1 MLVRLGVVACLFWL
15 HFAYATTLKI
25 INIVPFGSSSVKIL
39 FNQEVKKFKE
49 VSLKNFKSYLELEAI
64 LTIPKKHYQ
73 FSKQSSITI
82 AQFSPKLARVV
93 ISHAPKMTY
102 EVKILKDKLY
112 VSIVE
117 KKPLVR
123 HQMAPKPPK
132 HHALKHPT
140 PKPAPKSIKKEAK
153 EKTPIKHAHS
163 KHAHSPLNERSAK
176 KEIPKKE
183 IPKKEILKKEILKKE
198 ILKKEIPKK
207 EILKKEIPK
216 KEILKKE
223 IPKKEIPKKEIL
235 KKEILKKEILK
246 KEILK
251 KEIPKKEIL
260 KKEIPKKE
268 ILKKEIPKKEIPK
281 KEILKK
287 EIPKKEIL
295 KKEILKKEILKKE
308 IPKKEILK
316 KEIPKKEAENESK
329 NQVFIAEKNDTFIK
343 TKRKKHKKIVLDA
356 GHGGKDCGAMSAN
369 LVCEKD
375 IVLEVV
381 KFLHKEL
388 KKRGYSVLLTRDKDI
403 YIDLVGRTELANR
416 KSADLFI
423 SVHANSIPKHSTSN
437 AHGIETYFLS
447 TARSE
452 RARKVAEQENKDDV
466 NLMDYFSKSLLLN
479 SLNTQRLIVSN
490 KLAIDV
496 QYGMLQSIRKN
507 YPDVVDGGVREGPFW
522 VLAGA
527 LMPSI
532 LIEIGYNSHAI
543 ESKRIQSKPYQ
554 KILAK
559 GIADGID
566 SFFSKND

>member
-25 INIVPFGSSSVKIL
+25 IHIVPFGSSSVKIS
-39 FNQEVKKFKE
+39 FNQEIKKFKE

-82 AQFSPKLARVV
+82 AQFNPKLARVV

-117 KKPLVR
+117 KKPLAK

-140 PKPAPKSIKKEAK
+140 PKPTPKSIKKEAK
-153 EKTPIKHAHS
+153 EIKEKTPTKHVRS
-163 KHAHSPLNERSAK
+163 KHTHSQLNERSA
-176 KEIPKKE
+176 
-183 IPKKEILKKEILKKE
+183 
-198 ILKKEIPKK
+198 
-207 EILKKEIPK
+207 
-216 KEILKKE
+216 
-223 IPKKEIPKKEIL
+223 
-235 KKEILKKEILK
+235 
-246 KEILK
+246 
-251 KEIPKKEIL
+251 
-260 KKEIPKKE
+260 
-268 ILKKEIPKKEIPK
+268 
-281 KEILKK
+281 
-287 EIPKKEIL
+287 
-295 KKEILKKEILKKE
+295 
-308 IPKKEILK
+308 K

-329 NQVFIAEKNDTFIK
+329 NQVFIAEKNDASIK

-403 YIDLVGRTELANR
+403 YIDLVARTELANK

-423 SVHANSIPKHSTSN
+423 SVHANSIPKRSTSN

-452 RARKVAEQENKDDV
+452 RARKVAEQENKDNV

>member
-15 HFAYATTLKI
+15 HFTYATTLKI
-25 INIVPFGSSSVKIL
+25 INIVPFGSSSVKIS
-39 FNQEVKKFKE
+39 FNQEIKKFKE

-82 AQFSPKLARVV
+82 AQFSPKLVRVV

-117 KKPLVR
+117 KKPLAK
-123 HQMAPKPPK
+123 HQMVPKPPK
-132 HHALKHPT
+132 HRTLKHPT
-140 PKPAPKSIKKEAK
+140 PKPAPKSIKKETKEIK
-153 EKTPIKHAHS
+153 EKTPTKHARS
-163 KHAHSPLNERSAK
+163 KHAHSQWNERGA
-176 KEIPKKE
+176 
-183 IPKKEILKKEILKKE
+183 
-198 ILKKEIPKK
+198 
-207 EILKKEIPK
+207 
-216 KEILKKE
+216 
-223 IPKKEIPKKEIL
+223 
-235 KKEILKKEILK
+235 
-246 KEILK
+246 
-251 KEIPKKEIL
+251 
-260 KKEIPKKE
+260 
-268 ILKKEIPKKEIPK
+268 
-281 KEILKK
+281 
-287 EIPKKEIL
+287 
-295 KKEILKKEILKKE
+295 
-308 IPKKEILK
+308 K

-329 NQVFIAEKNDTFIK
+329 NQVFIAEKNDTSIK

-403 YIDLVGRTELANR
+403 YIDLVGRTELANK

-423 SVHANSIPKHSTSN
+423 SVHANSIPKRSTSN

-496 QYGMLQSIRKN
+496 QYGMLQSVRKN

>member
-1 MLVRLGVVACLFWL
+1 MLVRLGVVACLLWL

-25 INIVPFGSSSVKIL
+25 TNIVPFGSSSVKIV
-39 FNQEVKKFKE
+39 FNQEIKKFKE
-49 VSLKNFKSYLELEAI
+49 VSLKNFKSYLELEAV

-73 FSKQSSITI
+73 FSKQSFITI
-82 AQFSPKLARVV
+82 AQFSPKLVRMV
-93 ISHAPKMTY
+93 IGYAPKMTY
-102 EVKILKDKLY
+102 EIKILKDKLY

-123 HQMAPKPPK
+123 HQMVLKPSK
-132 HHALKHPT
+132 HHALKHQA
-140 PKPAPKSIKKEAK
+140 PKPTPKSIKKEAK
-153 EKTPIKHAHS
+153 EKTLIKHAHS
-163 KHAHSPLNERSAK
+163 KHAHPPLNERSAK
-176 KEIPKKE
+176 KEIP
-183 IPKKEILKKEILKKE
+183 
-198 ILKKEIPKK
+198 
-207 EILKKEIPK
+207 
-216 KEILKKE
+216 
-223 IPKKEIPKKEIL
+223 
-235 KKEILKKEILK
+235 
-246 KEILK
+246 
-251 KEIPKKEIL
+251 
-260 KKEIPKKE
+260 
-268 ILKKEIPKKEIPK
+268 
-281 KEILKK
+281 
-287 EIPKKEIL
+287 
-295 KKEILKKEILKKE
+295 
-308 IPKKEILK
+308 K

-403 YIDLVGRTELANR
+403 YIDLVARTELANK

>member
-15 HFAYATTLKI
+15 HFACATTLKI
-25 INIVPFGSSSVKIL
+25 TNIVPFGSSSVKIS
-39 FNQEVKKFKE
+39 FNQEIKKFKE

-117 KKPLVR
+117 KKPLTR
-123 HQMAPKPPK
+123 HQMVPKPPK
-132 HHALKHPT
+132 HRTLKHQT

-153 EKTPIKHAHS
+153 EIKEKTPTKHAHS
-163 KHAHSPLNERSAK
+163 KHTHSQLNERSA
-176 KEIPKKE
+176 
-183 IPKKEILKKEILKKE
+183 
-198 ILKKEIPKK
+198 
-207 EILKKEIPK
+207 
-216 KEILKKE
+216 
-223 IPKKEIPKKEIL
+223 
-235 KKEILKKEILK
+235 
-246 KEILK
+246 
-251 KEIPKKEIL
+251 
-260 KKEIPKKE
+260 
-268 ILKKEIPKKEIPK
+268 
-281 KEILKK
+281 
-287 EIPKKEIL
+287 
-295 KKEILKKEILKKE
+295 
-308 IPKKEILK
+308 K

-403 YIDLVGRTELANR
+403 YIDLVARTELANK

-423 SVHANSIPKHSTSN
+423 SVHANSIPKRSTSN

-452 RARKVAEQENKDDV
+452 RARKVAEQENKDNV

-496 QYGMLQSIRKN
+496 QYGMLQSVRKN

>member
-1 MLVRLGVVACLFWL
+1 M

-25 INIVPFGSSSVKIL
+25 INIVPFGSSSVKIS
-39 FNQEVKKFKE
+39 FNQEIKKFKE

-93 ISHAPKMTY
+93 ISHAHKMTY

-117 KKPLVR
+117 KKPLSR

-153 EKTPIKHAHS
+153 EIKEKTPIKHAHS
-163 KHAHSPLNERSAK
+163 KHTHSQWNERSA
-176 KEIPKKE
+176 
-183 IPKKEILKKEILKKE
+183 
-198 ILKKEIPKK
+198 
-207 EILKKEIPK
+207 
-216 KEILKKE
+216 
-223 IPKKEIPKKEIL
+223 
-235 KKEILKKEILK
+235 
-246 KEILK
+246 
-251 KEIPKKEIL
+251 
-260 KKEIPKKE
+260 
-268 ILKKEIPKKEIPK
+268 
-281 KEILKK
+281 
-287 EIPKKEIL
+287 
-295 KKEILKKEILKKE
+295 
-308 IPKKEILK
+308 K

-329 NQVFIAEKNDTFIK
+329 NQVFIAEKNDAFIK

-403 YIDLVGRTELANR
+403 YIDLVGRTELANK

-423 SVHANSIPKHSTSN
+423 SVHANSIPKRSTSN

-452 RARKVAEQENKDDV
+452 RARKVAEQENKDNV

>member
-25 INIVPFGSSSVKIL
+25 INIVPFGSSSVKIS
-39 FNQEVKKFKE
+39 FNQEIKKFKE
-49 VSLKNFKSYLELEAI
+49 VSLKNFKSYLEIEAI

-117 KKPLVR
+117 KKPLTR
-123 HQMAPKPPK
+123 HQIAPKPPK

-140 PKPAPKSIKKEAK
+140 PKLAPKPIKKEAKEIKEAK
-153 EKTPIKHAHS
+153 EKTPTKHARS
-163 KHAHSPLNERSAK
+163 KHAHSQLNERSAK
-176 KEIPKKE
+176 KEI
-183 IPKKEILKKEILKKE
+183 L
-198 ILKKEIPKK
+198 
-207 EILKKEIPK
+207 
-216 KEILKKE
+216 
-223 IPKKEIPKKEIL
+223 
-235 KKEILKKEILK
+235 
-246 KEILK
+246 
-251 KEIPKKEIL
+251 
-260 KKEIPKKE
+260 
-268 ILKKEIPKKEIPK
+268 
-281 KEILKK
+281 
-287 EIPKKEIL
+287 
-295 KKEILKKEILKKE
+295 
-308 IPKKEILK
+308 
-316 KEIPKKEAENESK
+316 KKEAENEGK
-329 NQVFIAEKNDTFIK
+329 NQVFIAEKNDASIK

-403 YIDLVGRTELANR
+403 YIDLVARTELANK

-423 SVHANSIPKHSTSN
+423 SVHANSIPKRSTSN

-466 NLMDYFSKSLLLN
+466 NLMDYFSRSLLLN
-479 SLNTQRLIVSN
+479 SLNTQRLIISN

>member
-15 HFAYATTLKI
+15 HYAYATTLKI
-25 INIVPFGSSSVKIL
+25 TNIVPFGSSSVKMV

-73 FSKQSSITI
+73 FSKQSFITI

-93 ISHAPKMTY
+93 IGYAPKMTY

-112 VSIVE
+112 ISIVE
-117 KKPLVR
+117 KKPLAR
-123 HQMAPKPPK
+123 HQMALKPPK
-132 HHALKHPT
+132 HHALKHQVPKPT
-140 PKPAPKSIKKEAK
+140 PKPIKKEAK
-153 EKTPIKHAHS
+153 KTKEKTPTKHAYS

-183 IPKKEILKKEILKKE
+183 IPKKEI
-198 ILKKEIPKK
+198 P
-207 EILKKEIPK
+207 
-216 KEILKKE
+216 KKE
-223 IPKKEIPKKEIL
+223 IPKKEIPKKEI
-235 KKEILKKEILK
+235 
-246 KEILK
+246 
-251 KEIPKKEIL
+251 P
-260 KKEIPKKE
+260 
-268 ILKKEIPKKEIPK
+268 KKEIPKKEIP
-281 KEILKK
+281 
-287 EIPKKEIL
+287 
-295 KKEILKKEILKKE
+295 
-308 IPKKEILK
+308 K

-329 NQVFIAEKNDTFIK
+329 NQIFIAEKNDTWIK

-403 YIDLVGRTELANR
+403 YIDLVARTELAN
-416 KSADLFI
+416 KKGADLFI
-423 SVHANSIPKHSTSN
+423 SVHANSIPKRSTSN

-466 NLMDYFSKSLLLN
+466 NLMDYFSKSLFLN

-496 QYGMLQSIRKN
+496 QYGMLQSVRKN

>member
-15 HFAYATTLKI
+15 HFTYATTLKI
-25 INIVPFGSSSVKIL
+25 ISIVPFGSSSVKIS

-102 EVKILKDKLY
+102 EIKILKDKLY

-117 KKPLVR
+117 KKPLIR
-123 HQMAPKPPK
+123 HQMAPK
-132 HHALKHPT
+132 HQVL
-140 PKPAPKSIKKEAK
+140 KPAPKSIKKEAK
-153 EKTPIKHAHS
+153 EAKEKTPTKHARS

-183 IPKKEILKKEILKKE
+183 IPKKEI
-198 ILKKEIPKK
+198 
-207 EILKKEIPK
+207 
-216 KEILKKE
+216 
-223 IPKKEIPKKEIL
+223 PKKEIP
-235 KKEILKKEILK
+235 
-246 KEILK
+246 
-251 KEIPKKEIL
+251 
-260 KKEIPKKE
+260 
-268 ILKKEIPKKEIPK
+268 
-281 KEILKK
+281 
-287 EIPKKEIL
+287 
-295 KKEILKKEILKKE
+295 
-308 IPKKEILK
+308 K

-329 NQVFIAEKNDTFIK
+329 NQVFIAEKNDASIK
-343 TKRKKHKKIVLDA
+343 PQRKKHKKIVLDA

-381 KFLHKEL
+381 KFLYKEL

-403 YIDLVGRTELANR
+403 YIDLVARTELANK

-423 SVHANSIPKHSTSN
+423 SVHANSIPKRSTSN

>member
-1 MLVRLGVVACLFWL
+1 MRLGVVACLFWL

-25 INIVPFGSSSVKIL
+25 INVVPFGSSSVKIS

-123 HQMAPKPPK
+123 HQMVPKPPK
-132 HHALKHPT
+132 HQVL
-140 PKPAPKSIKKEAK
+140 KPAPKPIKKEAK
-153 EKTPIKHAHS
+153 EIKEKTPTKHARS
-163 KHAHSPLNERSAK
+163 KHTHSQWNERSA
-176 KEIPKKE
+176 
-183 IPKKEILKKEILKKE
+183 
-198 ILKKEIPKK
+198 
-207 EILKKEIPK
+207 
-216 KEILKKE
+216 
-223 IPKKEIPKKEIL
+223 
-235 KKEILKKEILK
+235 
-246 KEILK
+246 
-251 KEIPKKEIL
+251 
-260 KKEIPKKE
+260 
-268 ILKKEIPKKEIPK
+268 
-281 KEILKK
+281 
-287 EIPKKEIL
+287 
-295 KKEILKKEILKKE
+295 
-308 IPKKEILK
+308 K

-329 NQVFIAEKNDTFIK
+329 NQVFIAEKNDAFIK
-343 TKRKKHKKIVLDA
+343 NKRKKHKKIVLDA

-403 YIDLVGRTELANR
+403 YIDLVARTELANK

-423 SVHANSIPKHSTSN
+423 SVHANSIPKRSTSN

>member
-15 HFAYATTLKI
+15 HFACATTLKI
-25 INIVPFGSSSVKIL
+25 TNIVPFGSSSVKMV
-39 FNQEVKKFKE
+39 FNQEIKKFKE

-93 ISHAPKMTY
+93 IGYAPKMTY

-117 KKPLVR
+117 KKPLIR
-123 HQMAPKPPK
+123 HQMVLKPPK
-132 HHALKHPT
+132 HHALKHQT
-140 PKPAPKSIKKEAK
+140 PKPAPKPIKKEAK
-153 EKTPIKHAHS
+153 EKTPIKHVHS
-163 KHAHSPLNERSAK
+163 KHVHPPLNERSS
-176 KEIPKKE
+176 
-183 IPKKEILKKEILKKE
+183 KKEILKKEILKKE
-198 ILKKEIPKK
+198 
-207 EILKKEIPK
+207 
-216 KEILKKE
+216 
-223 IPKKEIPKKEIL
+223 
-235 KKEILKKEILK
+235 
-246 KEILK
+246 
-251 KEIPKKEIL
+251 
-260 KKEIPKKE
+260 
-268 ILKKEIPKKEIPK
+268 
-281 KEILKK
+281 
-287 EIPKKEIL
+287 
-295 KKEILKKEILKKE
+295 
-308 IPKKEILK
+308 
-316 KEIPKKEAENESK
+316 AENESK
-329 NQVFIAEKNDTFIK
+329 NPIFIAEKNDTFIK

-403 YIDLVGRTELANR
+403 YIDLVARTELANR

-466 NLMDYFSKSLLLN
+466 NLMDYFSKSLFLN

>member
-25 INIVPFGSSSVKIL
+25 INIVPFGSSSVKIS

-49 VSLKNFKSYLELEAI
+49 VSLKNFKSYLELEAV

-117 KKPLVR
+117 KKPLAK

-153 EKTPIKHAHS
+153 EKTPIKHARS
-163 KHAHSPLNERSAK
+163 KHAHSQWNERST
-176 KEIPKKE
+176 
-183 IPKKEILKKEILKKE
+183 
-198 ILKKEIPKK
+198 
-207 EILKKEIPK
+207 
-216 KEILKKE
+216 
-223 IPKKEIPKKEIL
+223 
-235 KKEILKKEILK
+235 
-246 KEILK
+246 
-251 KEIPKKEIL
+251 
-260 KKEIPKKE
+260 
-268 ILKKEIPKKEIPK
+268 
-281 KEILKK
+281 
-287 EIPKKEIL
+287 
-295 KKEILKKEILKKE
+295 
-308 IPKKEILK
+308 K

-329 NQVFIAEKNDTFIK
+329 NQVFIAEKNDAFIK
-343 TKRKKHKKIVLDA
+343 TKHKKHKKIVLDA

-403 YIDLVGRTELANR
+403 YIDLVGRTELANK

-423 SVHANSIPKHSTSN
+423 SVHANSIPKRSTSN

-452 RARKVAEQENKDDV
+452 RARKVAEQENKDNV

-479 SLNTQRLIVSN
+479 SLNTQRLIISN

>member
-15 HFAYATTLKI
+15 HFACATTLKI
-25 INIVPFGSSSVKIL
+25 TNIVPFGSSSVKIS

-117 KKPLVR
+117 KKPLIR

-132 HHALKHPT
+132 HHALKHQT
-140 PKPAPKSIKKEAK
+140 PKPAPKPIKKEAK
-153 EKTPIKHAHS
+153 KSKETKEKTPTKHAHS
-163 KHAHSPLNERSAK
+163 KHVHSPLNERSV
-176 KEIPKKE
+176 
-183 IPKKEILKKEILKKE
+183 
-198 ILKKEIPKK
+198 
-207 EILKKEIPK
+207 
-216 KEILKKE
+216 
-223 IPKKEIPKKEIL
+223 
-235 KKEILKKEILK
+235 
-246 KEILK
+246 
-251 KEIPKKEIL
+251 
-260 KKEIPKKE
+260 
-268 ILKKEIPKKEIPK
+268 
-281 KEILKK
+281 
-287 EIPKKEIL
+287 
-295 KKEILKKEILKKE
+295 
-308 IPKKEILK
+308 K

-403 YIDLVGRTELANR
+403 YIDLVARTELANK

-423 SVHANSIPKHSTSN
+423 SVHANSIPKRSTSN

>member
-1 MLVRLGVVACLFWL
+1 M

-25 INIVPFGSSSVKIL
+25 INIVPFGSSSVKIS
-39 FNQEVKKFKE
+39 FNQEIKKFKE

-93 ISHAPKMTY
+93 ISHTPKMTY

-117 KKPLVR
+117 KKPLAK

-140 PKPAPKSIKKEAK
+140 PKPAPKSIKKEIKEVK
-153 EKTPIKHAHS
+153 EKTPTKYARS
-163 KHAHSPLNERSAK
+163 KHVHSQWNERSA
-176 KEIPKKE
+176 
-183 IPKKEILKKEILKKE
+183 
-198 ILKKEIPKK
+198 
-207 EILKKEIPK
+207 
-216 KEILKKE
+216 
-223 IPKKEIPKKEIL
+223 
-235 KKEILKKEILK
+235 
-246 KEILK
+246 
-251 KEIPKKEIL
+251 
-260 KKEIPKKE
+260 
-268 ILKKEIPKKEIPK
+268 
-281 KEILKK
+281 
-287 EIPKKEIL
+287 
-295 KKEILKKEILKKE
+295 
-308 IPKKEILK
+308 K

-329 NQVFIAEKNDTFIK
+329 NQVFIAERNDVFIK
-343 TKRKKHKKIVLDA
+343 TKHKKHKKIVLDA

-403 YIDLVGRTELANR
+403 YIDLVARTELANK

-423 SVHANSIPKHSTSN
+423 SVHANSIPKRSTSN

-496 QYGMLQSIRKN
+496 QYGMLQSVRKN

>member
-25 INIVPFGSSSVKIL
+25 INIVPFGSSSVKIS
-39 FNQEVKKFKE
+39 FNQEIKKFKE

-64 LTIPKKHYQ
+64 LIIPKKHYQ
-73 FSKQSSITI
+73 FSKQSFITI

-112 VSIVE
+112 ISIVE
-117 KKPLVR
+117 KKPLIR

-132 HHALKHPT
+132 HHALKHTT
-140 PKPAPKSIKKEAK
+140 PKPAPKPIKKEAK
-153 EKTPIKHAHS
+153 KSKETKEKTPTKHAHS

-183 IPKKEILKKEILKKE
+183 IPKKEI
-198 ILKKEIPKK
+198 P
-207 EILKKEIPK
+207 
-216 KEILKKE
+216 KKE
-223 IPKKEIPKKEIL
+223 IPKKEIPKKEA
-235 KKEILKKEILK
+235 K
-246 KEILK
+246 
-251 KEIPKKEIL
+251 
-260 KKEIPKKE
+260 
-268 ILKKEIPKKEIPK
+268 
-281 KEILKK
+281 
-287 EIPKKEIL
+287 
-295 KKEILKKEILKKE
+295 
-308 IPKKEILK
+308 
-316 KEIPKKEAENESK
+316 NESK
-329 NQVFIAEKNDTFIK
+329 NQVFIIEKNDTFIK

-403 YIDLVGRTELANR
+403 YIDLVGRTELANK

-496 QYGMLQSIRKN
+496 QYGMLQSVRKN

>member
-15 HFAYATTLKI
+15 HYAYATTLKI
-25 INIVPFGSSSVKIL
+25 TNIVPFGSSSVKMV
-39 FNQEVKKFKE
+39 FNQEIKNFKE
-49 VSLKNFKSYLELEAI
+49 VSLKNFKSYLELEAV

-73 FSKQSSITI
+73 FSKQSFITI

-93 ISHAPKMTY
+93 IGYDPKMTY

-117 KKPLVR
+117 KKPLIR
-123 HQMAPKPPK
+123 HQITPKPPK
-132 HHALKHPT
+132 HHALKHQTPKPT
-140 PKPAPKSIKKEAK
+140 PKPIKKEAK
-153 EKTPIKHAHS
+153 KTKEKTTKHAHS

-183 IPKKEILKKEILKKE
+183 
-198 ILKKEIPKK
+198 
-207 EILKKEIPK
+207 
-216 KEILKKE
+216 
-223 IPKKEIPKKEIL
+223 
-235 KKEILKKEILK
+235 
-246 KEILK
+246 
-251 KEIPKKEIL
+251 
-260 KKEIPKKE
+260 
-268 ILKKEIPKKEIPK
+268 
-281 KEILKK
+281 
-287 EIPKKEIL
+287 
-295 KKEILKKEILKKE
+295 
-308 IPKKEILK
+308 
-316 KEIPKKEAENESK
+316 AENESK
-329 NQVFIAEKNDTFIK
+329 NQVFIAEKNDTSIK

-403 YIDLVGRTELANR
+403 YIDLVARTELANK

-423 SVHANSIPKHSTSN
+423 SVHANSIPKRSTSN

-466 NLMDYFSKSLLLN
+466 NLMDYFSKSLFLN

-496 QYGMLQSIRKN
+496 QYGMLQSVRKN

>member
-1 MLVRLGVVACLFWL
+1 MLVRLGVVACLLWL

-25 INIVPFGSSSVKIL
+25 TNIVPFGSSSVKIL

-73 FSKQSSITI
+73 FSKQSFITI

-102 EVKILKDKLY
+102 EVKIFKDKLY

-123 HQMAPKPPK
+123 HQMVPKPPK
-132 HHALKHPT
+132 HHALKYQTPKPT
-140 PKPAPKSIKKEAK
+140 PKPIKKEAKEAK
-153 EKTPIKHAHS
+153 EKTPTKRARS

-183 IPKKEILKKEILKKE
+183 IPKKE
-198 ILKKEIPKK
+198 
-207 EILKKEIPK
+207 
-216 KEILKKE
+216 
-223 IPKKEIPKKEIL
+223 
-235 KKEILKKEILK
+235 
-246 KEILK
+246 
-251 KEIPKKEIL
+251 
-260 KKEIPKKE
+260 
-268 ILKKEIPKKEIPK
+268 
-281 KEILKK
+281 
-287 EIPKKEIL
+287 
-295 KKEILKKEILKKE
+295 
-308 IPKKEILK
+308 
-316 KEIPKKEAENESK
+316 AENESK
-329 NQVFIAEKNDTFIK
+329 NQVFIAEKNDAFIK
-343 TKRKKHKKIVLDA
+343 TKHKKHKKIVLDA

-423 SVHANSIPKHSTSN
+423 SVHANSIPKRSTSN

>member
-15 HFAYATTLKI
+15 HYAYATTLKI
-25 INIVPFGSSSVKIL
+25 TNIVPFGSSSVKMV

-73 FSKQSSITI
+73 FSKQSFITI

-93 ISHAPKMTY
+93 IGYAPKMTY

-112 VSIVE
+112 ISIVE
-117 KKPLVR
+117 KKPLAR
-123 HQMAPKPPK
+123 HQMALKPPK
-132 HHALKHPT
+132 HHALKHQVPKPT
-140 PKPAPKSIKKEAK
+140 PKPIKKEAK
-153 EKTPIKHAHS
+153 KTKEKTPTKHAYS

-183 IPKKEILKKEILKKE
+183 IPKKE
-198 ILKKEIPKK
+198 
-207 EILKKEIPK
+207 
-216 KEILKKE
+216 
-223 IPKKEIPKKEIL
+223 
-235 KKEILKKEILK
+235 
-246 KEILK
+246 
-251 KEIPKKEIL
+251 
-260 KKEIPKKE
+260 
-268 ILKKEIPKKEIPK
+268 
-281 KEILKK
+281 
-287 EIPKKEIL
+287 
-295 KKEILKKEILKKE
+295 
-308 IPKKEILK
+308 
-316 KEIPKKEAENESK
+316 AENESK
-329 NQVFIAEKNDTFIK
+329 NQIFIAEKNDTWIK

-403 YIDLVGRTELANR
+403 YIDLVARTELAN
-416 KSADLFI
+416 KKGADLFI
-423 SVHANSIPKHSTSN
+423 SVHANSIPKRSTSN

-466 NLMDYFSKSLLLN
+466 NLMDYFSKSLFLN

-496 QYGMLQSIRKN
+496 QYGMLQSVRKN

>member
-15 HFAYATTLKI
+15 HFACATTLKI
-25 INIVPFGSSSVKIL
+25 TNIVPFGSSSVKIL
-39 FNQEVKKFKE
+39 FNQEIKKFKE
-49 VSLKNFKSYLELEAI
+49 VPLKNFKSYLELEAV

-73 FSKQSSITI
+73 FSKQSFITI
-82 AQFSPKLARVV
+82 VQFSPKLARVV
-93 ISHAPKMTY
+93 ISYAPKMTY
-102 EVKILKDKLY
+102 EIKILKDKLY
-112 VSIVE
+112 ISIIE
-117 KKPLVR
+117 KKPLIR
-123 HQMAPKPPK
+123 HQITPKPPK
-132 HHALKHPT
+132 HHALKHQTPKPT
-140 PKPAPKSIKKEAK
+140 PKPIKKEAKKSKETK

-163 KHAHSPLNERSAK
+163 KHAHSPLNERST
-176 KEIPKKE
+176 
-183 IPKKEILKKEILKKE
+183 
-198 ILKKEIPKK
+198 
-207 EILKKEIPK
+207 
-216 KEILKKE
+216 
-223 IPKKEIPKKEIL
+223 
-235 KKEILKKEILK
+235 
-246 KEILK
+246 
-251 KEIPKKEIL
+251 
-260 KKEIPKKE
+260 
-268 ILKKEIPKKEIPK
+268 
-281 KEILKK
+281 
-287 EIPKKEIL
+287 
-295 KKEILKKEILKKE
+295 
-308 IPKKEILK
+308 K

-403 YIDLVGRTELANR
+403 YIDLVARTELAN
-416 KSADLFI
+416 KKGADLFI
-423 SVHANSIPKHSTSN
+423 SVHANSIPKRSTSN

-466 NLMDYFSKSLLLN
+466 NLMDYFSKSLFLN

-496 QYGMLQSIRKN
+496 QYGMLQSVRKN

>member
-1 MLVRLGVVACLFWL
+1 M

-25 INIVPFGSSSVKIL
+25 INIVPFGSSSVKIS
-39 FNQEVKKFKE
+39 FNQEIKKFKE

-117 KKPLVR
+117 KKPLSR

-140 PKPAPKSIKKEAK
+140 SKPALKSIKKEAK
-153 EKTPIKHAHS
+153 EVKEKTPTKHAHS
-163 KHAHSPLNERSAK
+163 KHVHSQLNERSAK

-183 IPKKEILKKEILKKE
+183 IPKKEI
-198 ILKKEIPKK
+198 P
-207 EILKKEIPK
+207 
-216 KEILKKE
+216 
-223 IPKKEIPKKEIL
+223 
-235 KKEILKKEILK
+235 
-246 KEILK
+246 
-251 KEIPKKEIL
+251 
-260 KKEIPKKE
+260 
-268 ILKKEIPKKEIPK
+268 
-281 KEILKK
+281 
-287 EIPKKEIL
+287 
-295 KKEILKKEILKKE
+295 
-308 IPKKEILK
+308 K

-403 YIDLVGRTELANR
+403 YIDLVARTELANR

>member
-25 INIVPFGSSSVKIL
+25 INIVPFGSSSVRIS
-39 FNQEVKKFKE
+39 FNQEIKKFKE
-49 VSLKNFKSYLELEAI
+49 VPLKNFKSYLELEAI

-73 FSKQSSITI
+73 FSKQSFITI
-82 AQFSPKLARVV
+82 AQFSPKLVRVV
-93 ISHAPKMTY
+93 IGYAPKMTY

-117 KKPLVR
+117 KKPLIR
-123 HQMAPKPPK
+123 HQMVLKPPK

-140 PKPAPKSIKKEAK
+140 PKPAPKPIKKEAK
-153 EKTPIKHAHS
+153 EVKEKTPTKHAHS
-163 KHAHSPLNERSAK
+163 KHAHSPLNERSA
-176 KEIPKKE
+176 
-183 IPKKEILKKEILKKE
+183 
-198 ILKKEIPKK
+198 
-207 EILKKEIPK
+207 
-216 KEILKKE
+216 
-223 IPKKEIPKKEIL
+223 
-235 KKEILKKEILK
+235 
-246 KEILK
+246 
-251 KEIPKKEIL
+251 
-260 KKEIPKKE
+260 
-268 ILKKEIPKKEIPK
+268 
-281 KEILKK
+281 
-287 EIPKKEIL
+287 
-295 KKEILKKEILKKE
+295 
-308 IPKKEILK
+308 K

-403 YIDLVGRTELANR
+403 YIDLVGRTELANK

-423 SVHANSIPKHSTSN
+423 SVHANSVPKHSTSN

>member
-1 MLVRLGVVACLFWL
+1 MLVRLGVVACLLWL

-25 INIVPFGSSSVKIL
+25 INIVPFGSSSVKIV
-39 FNQEVKKFKE
+39 FNQEIKKFKE
-49 VSLKNFKSYLELEAI
+49 VPLKNFKSYLELEAV

-73 FSKQSSITI
+73 FSKQSFITI

-93 ISHAPKMTY
+93 IGYAPKMTY
-102 EVKILKDKLY
+102 EIKILKDKLY
-112 VSIVE
+112 ISIVE
-117 KKPLVR
+117 KKPLIR
-123 HQMAPKPPK
+123 HQIALKPPK
-132 HHALKHPT
+132 HHALKHTT
-140 PKPAPKSIKKEAK
+140 PKPTSKPIKKEAKKSKETK
-153 EKTPIKHAHS
+153 EKTPIKHARS

-183 IPKKEILKKEILKKE
+183 
-198 ILKKEIPKK
+198 
-207 EILKKEIPK
+207 
-216 KEILKKE
+216 
-223 IPKKEIPKKEIL
+223 
-235 KKEILKKEILK
+235 
-246 KEILK
+246 
-251 KEIPKKEIL
+251 
-260 KKEIPKKE
+260 
-268 ILKKEIPKKEIPK
+268 
-281 KEILKK
+281 
-287 EIPKKEIL
+287 
-295 KKEILKKEILKKE
+295 
-308 IPKKEILK
+308 
-316 KEIPKKEAENESK
+316 AENENK
-329 NQVFIAEKNDTFIK
+329 NSIFIAEKNDTFIK
-343 TKRKKHKKIVLDA
+343 TKCKKHKKIVLDA

-388 KKRGYSVLLTRDKDI
+388 KKRGYSVLLTRDKDV
-403 YIDLVGRTELANR
+403 YIDLVARTELAN
-416 KSADLFI
+416 KKGADLFI

>member
-25 INIVPFGSSSVKIL
+25 TNIVPFGSSSVKIL
-39 FNQEVKKFKE
+39 FNQEIKKFKE
-49 VSLKNFKSYLELEAI
+49 VPLKNFKSYLELEAI

-82 AQFSPKLARVV
+82 AQFSPRLARVV

-102 EVKILKDKLY
+102 EIKILKDKLY

-117 KKPLVR
+117 KKPLIR

-140 PKPAPKSIKKEAK
+140 PKHTPKSIKKETKKSKETK

-183 IPKKEILKKEILKKE
+183 
-198 ILKKEIPKK
+198 
-207 EILKKEIPK
+207 
-216 KEILKKE
+216 
-223 IPKKEIPKKEIL
+223 
-235 KKEILKKEILK
+235 
-246 KEILK
+246 
-251 KEIPKKEIL
+251 
-260 KKEIPKKE
+260 
-268 ILKKEIPKKEIPK
+268 
-281 KEILKK
+281 
-287 EIPKKEIL
+287 
-295 KKEILKKEILKKE
+295 
-308 IPKKEILK
+308 
-316 KEIPKKEAENESK
+316 AENESK
-329 NQVFIAEKNDTFIK
+329 NQVFIAEKNDAFIK

-403 YIDLVGRTELANR
+403 YIDLVARTELANK

-423 SVHANSIPKHSTSN
+423 SVHANSIPKRSTSN

>member
-15 HFAYATTLKI
+15 HYAYATTLKI
-25 INIVPFGSSSVKIL
+25 TNIVPFGSSSVKMV

-49 VSLKNFKSYLELEAI
+49 VPLKNFKSYLELEAV

-73 FSKQSSITI
+73 FSKQSFITI

-93 ISHAPKMTY
+93 IGYAPKMTY
-102 EVKILKDKLY
+102 EIKILKNKLY

-117 KKPLVR
+117 KKPLAR
-123 HQMAPKPPK
+123 HQMALKPPK
-132 HHALKHPT
+132 HHALKHQVPKPT
-140 PKPAPKSIKKEAK
+140 PKPIKKEAK
-153 EKTPIKHAHS
+153 EKTTKHAHS

-183 IPKKEILKKEILKKE
+183 IPKKEI
-198 ILKKEIPKK
+198 P
-207 EILKKEIPK
+207 
-216 KEILKKE
+216 
-223 IPKKEIPKKEIL
+223 
-235 KKEILKKEILK
+235 
-246 KEILK
+246 
-251 KEIPKKEIL
+251 
-260 KKEIPKKE
+260 
-268 ILKKEIPKKEIPK
+268 
-281 KEILKK
+281 
-287 EIPKKEIL
+287 
-295 KKEILKKEILKKE
+295 
-308 IPKKEILK
+308 K

-329 NQVFIAEKNDTFIK
+329 NQIFITEKNDIFIK
-343 TKRKKHKKIVLDA
+343 TKHKKHKKIVLDA

-403 YIDLVGRTELANR
+403 YIDLVARTELAN
-416 KSADLFI
+416 KKGADLFI
-423 SVHANSIPKHSTSN
+423 SVHANSIPKRSTSN

-466 NLMDYFSKSLLLN
+466 NLMDYFSKSLFLN

-496 QYGMLQSIRKN
+496 QYGMLQSVRKN

>member
-1 MLVRLGVVACLFWL
+1 M
-15 HFAYATTLKI
+15 HFACATTLKI
-25 INIVPFGSSSVKIL
+25 INIVPFGSSSVKIS
-39 FNQEVKKFKE
+39 FNQEIKKFKE

-82 AQFSPKLARVV
+82 AQFSPKLARV
-93 ISHAPKMTY
+93 IIGYAPKMTY
-102 EVKILKDKLY
+102 EVKIFKDKLY
-112 VSIVE
+112 VSIME
-117 KKPLVR
+117 KKPLAK

-140 PKPAPKSIKKEAK
+140 SKPAPKSIKKEAK
-153 EKTPIKHAHS
+153 EVKEKTPTKHARS
-163 KHAHSPLNERSAK
+163 KHAHSQLNERSA
-176 KEIPKKE
+176 
-183 IPKKEILKKEILKKE
+183 
-198 ILKKEIPKK
+198 
-207 EILKKEIPK
+207 
-216 KEILKKE
+216 
-223 IPKKEIPKKEIL
+223 
-235 KKEILKKEILK
+235 
-246 KEILK
+246 
-251 KEIPKKEIL
+251 
-260 KKEIPKKE
+260 
-268 ILKKEIPKKEIPK
+268 
-281 KEILKK
+281 
-287 EIPKKEIL
+287 
-295 KKEILKKEILKKE
+295 
-308 IPKKEILK
+308 K

-329 NQVFIAEKNDTFIK
+329 NQVFIAEKNDASIK

-403 YIDLVGRTELANR
+403 YIDLVARTELANK

-423 SVHANSIPKHSTSN
+423 SVHANSIPKRSTSN

-466 NLMDYFSKSLLLN
+466 NLMDYFSRSLLLN

>member
-25 INIVPFGSSSVKIL
+25 TNIVPFGSSSVKIV
-39 FNQEVKKFKE
+39 FNQEIKKFKE
-49 VSLKNFKSYLELEAI
+49 VSLKNFKSYLELEAV

-73 FSKQSSITI
+73 FSKQSFITI

-93 ISHAPKMTY
+93 IGYAPKMTY

-112 VSIVE
+112 ISIME
-117 KKPLVR
+117 KKPLIR
-123 HQMAPKPPK
+123 HQMTPKLPK
-132 HHALKHPT
+132 HHALKHQTPKPT
-140 PKPAPKSIKKEAK
+140 PKPIKKEAKEAK
-153 EKTPIKHAHS
+153 EKTPTKHAHS
-163 KHAHSPLNERSAK
+163 KPTHPPLNERST
-176 KEIPKKE
+176 
-183 IPKKEILKKEILKKE
+183 
-198 ILKKEIPKK
+198 
-207 EILKKEIPK
+207 
-216 KEILKKE
+216 
-223 IPKKEIPKKEIL
+223 
-235 KKEILKKEILK
+235 
-246 KEILK
+246 
-251 KEIPKKEIL
+251 
-260 KKEIPKKE
+260 
-268 ILKKEIPKKEIPK
+268 
-281 KEILKK
+281 
-287 EIPKKEIL
+287 
-295 KKEILKKEILKKE
+295 
-308 IPKKEILK
+308 K

-329 NQVFIAEKNDTFIK
+329 NQIFIAEKNDTFIK

-403 YIDLVGRTELANR
+403 YIDLVARTELANK

-423 SVHANSIPKHSTSN
+423 SVHANSIPKRSTSN

-466 NLMDYFSKSLLLN
+466 NLMDYFSKSLFLN

-496 QYGMLQSIRKN
+496 QYGMLQSVRKN

-543 ESKRIQSKPYQ
+543 ESKRIQSKLYQ

>member
-1 MLVRLGVVACLFWL
+1 M

-25 INIVPFGSSSVKIL
+25 TNIVPFGFSSVKIS
-39 FNQEVKKFKE
+39 FNQEIKKFKE

-117 KKPLVR
+117 KKPLTR
-123 HQMAPKPPK
+123 HQMVPKPPK

-153 EKTPIKHAHS
+153 EAKEKTPTKHARS
-163 KHAHSPLNERSAK
+163 KHTHSQWNERSTK

-183 IPKKEILKKEILKKE
+183 IPKKEI
-198 ILKKEIPKK
+198 P
-207 EILKKEIPK
+207 
-216 KEILKKE
+216 KKE
-223 IPKKEIPKKEIL
+223 IPKKEIP
-235 KKEILKKEILK
+235 
-246 KEILK
+246 
-251 KEIPKKEIL
+251 
-260 KKEIPKKE
+260 
-268 ILKKEIPKKEIPK
+268 
-281 KEILKK
+281 
-287 EIPKKEIL
+287 
-295 KKEILKKEILKKE
+295 
-308 IPKKEILK
+308 K

-403 YIDLVGRTELANR
+403 YIDLVARTELANK

-423 SVHANSIPKHSTSN
+423 SVHANSIPKRSTSN

-452 RARKVAEQENKDDV
+452 RARKVAEQENKDNV

>member
-15 HFAYATTLKI
+15 HFACATTLKI
-25 INIVPFGSSSVKIL
+25 TNIVPFGSSSVKIL

-49 VSLKNFKSYLELEAI
+49 VPLKNFKSYLELEAV

-73 FSKQSSITI
+73 FSKQSFITI

-93 ISHAPKMTY
+93 IGYAPKMTY

-112 VSIVE
+112 ISIME
-117 KKPLVR
+117 KKPLIR
-123 HQMAPKPPK
+123 HQMTPKLPK
-132 HHALKHPT
+132 HHALKHQTPKPT
-140 PKPAPKSIKKEAK
+140 PKPIKKEAKEAK
-153 EKTPIKHAHS
+153 EKTPTKHAHS
-163 KHAHSPLNERSAK
+163 KPTHPPLNERST
-176 KEIPKKE
+176 
-183 IPKKEILKKEILKKE
+183 
-198 ILKKEIPKK
+198 
-207 EILKKEIPK
+207 
-216 KEILKKE
+216 
-223 IPKKEIPKKEIL
+223 
-235 KKEILKKEILK
+235 
-246 KEILK
+246 
-251 KEIPKKEIL
+251 
-260 KKEIPKKE
+260 
-268 ILKKEIPKKEIPK
+268 
-281 KEILKK
+281 
-287 EIPKKEIL
+287 
-295 KKEILKKEILKKE
+295 
-308 IPKKEILK
+308 K

-329 NQVFIAEKNDTFIK
+329 NQIFIAEKNDTFIK

-388 KKRGYSVLLTRDKDI
+388 KKRDYSVLLTRDKDI
-403 YIDLVGRTELANR
+403 YIDLVARTELAN
-416 KSADLFI
+416 KKGADLFI

-496 QYGMLQSIRKN
+496 QYGMLQSVRKN

>member
-1 MLVRLGVVACLFWL
+1 M

-25 INIVPFGSSSVKIL
+25 INIVPFGSSSVKIS
-39 FNQEVKKFKE
+39 FNQEIKKFKE

-93 ISHAPKMTY
+93 ISHASKMTY

-117 KKPLVR
+117 KKPLIR
-123 HQMAPKPPK
+123 HQMVLKPPK
-132 HHALKHPT
+132 HHALKHTMPKPT
-140 PKPAPKSIKKEAK
+140 PKPIKKEAKKSKETK
-153 EKTPIKHAHS
+153 EKTPIKHARS
-163 KHAHSPLNERSAK
+163 KHAHSPLNERNA
-176 KEIPKKE
+176 
-183 IPKKEILKKEILKKE
+183 KKEILKKE
-198 ILKKEIPKK
+198 
-207 EILKKEIPK
+207 
-216 KEILKKE
+216 
-223 IPKKEIPKKEIL
+223 
-235 KKEILKKEILK
+235 
-246 KEILK
+246 
-251 KEIPKKEIL
+251 
-260 KKEIPKKE
+260 
-268 ILKKEIPKKEIPK
+268 
-281 KEILKK
+281 
-287 EIPKKEIL
+287 
-295 KKEILKKEILKKE
+295 
-308 IPKKEILK
+308 
-316 KEIPKKEAENESK
+316 AENEGK
-329 NQVFIAEKNDTFIK
+329 NQVFIAEKNDAFSK

-356 GHGGKDCGAMSAN
+356 GHGGKDCGAMSTN

-403 YIDLVGRTELANR
+403 YIDLVARTELANK

-423 SVHANSIPKHSTSN
+423 SVHANSIPKRSISN

-452 RARKVAEQENKDDV
+452 RARKVAEQENKDNV

>member
-25 INIVPFGSSSVKIL
+25 TNIVPFGSSSVKIL
-39 FNQEVKKFKE
+39 FNQEIKKFKE
-49 VSLKNFKSYLELEAI
+49 VPLKNFKSYLELEAV

-73 FSKQSSITI
+73 FSKQSFITI

-93 ISHAPKMTY
+93 IGYAPKMTY
-102 EVKILKDKLY
+102 EIKILKDKLY
-112 VSIVE
+112 ISIVE
-117 KKPLVR
+117 KKPLIR
-123 HQMAPKPPK
+123 HQMVLKPPK
-132 HHALKHPT
+132 HHALKHTT
-140 PKPAPKSIKKEAK
+140 PKPAPKPIKKEAK
-153 EKTPIKHAHS
+153 KAKEKTPTKHARS

-198 ILKKEIPKK
+198 IL
-207 EILKKEIPK
+207 
-216 KEILKKE
+216 
-223 IPKKEIPKKEIL
+223 
-235 KKEILKKEILK
+235 
-246 KEILK
+246 
-251 KEIPKKEIL
+251 
-260 KKEIPKKE
+260 
-268 ILKKEIPKKEIPK
+268 
-281 KEILKK
+281 
-287 EIPKKEIL
+287 
-295 KKEILKKEILKKE
+295 
-308 IPKKEILK
+308 
-316 KEIPKKEAENESK
+316 KKEAENESK

-403 YIDLVGRTELANR
+403 YIDLVARTELANK

-466 NLMDYFSKSLLLN
+466 NLMDYFSKSLFLN

-496 QYGMLQSIRKN
+496 QYGMLQSVRKN

>member
-15 HFAYATTLKI
+15 HYAYATTLKI
-25 INIVPFGSSSVKIL
+25 TNIVPFGSSSVKMV
-39 FNQEVKKFKE
+39 FNQEIKKFKE
-49 VSLKNFKSYLELEAI
+49 VPLKNFKSYLELEAI

-73 FSKQSSITI
+73 FSKQSFITI
-82 AQFSPKLARVV
+82 AQFSPKLVRVV
-93 ISHAPKMTY
+93 IGYAPKMTY

-112 VSIVE
+112 ISIVE
-117 KKPLVR
+117 KKPLAR
-123 HQMAPKPPK
+123 HQITPKPPK
-132 HHALKHPT
+132 HHALKHTTPKPT
-140 PKPAPKSIKKEAK
+140 PKPIKKEAK
-153 EKTPIKHAHS
+153 KTKEKTPTKHAHS
-163 KHAHSPLNERSAK
+163 KPTHSPLNERSAK

-183 IPKKEILKKEILKKE
+183 
-198 ILKKEIPKK
+198 
-207 EILKKEIPK
+207 
-216 KEILKKE
+216 
-223 IPKKEIPKKEIL
+223 
-235 KKEILKKEILK
+235 
-246 KEILK
+246 
-251 KEIPKKEIL
+251 
-260 KKEIPKKE
+260 
-268 ILKKEIPKKEIPK
+268 
-281 KEILKK
+281 
-287 EIPKKEIL
+287 
-295 KKEILKKEILKKE
+295 
-308 IPKKEILK
+308 
-316 KEIPKKEAENESK
+316 AENESK
-329 NQVFIAEKNDTFIK
+329 NQIFIAEKNDTWIK

-388 KKRGYSVLLTRDKDI
+388 KTRGYSVLLTRDKDI
-403 YIDLVGRTELANR
+403 YIDLVARTELANK

-423 SVHANSIPKHSTSN
+423 SVHANSIPKRSTSN

-466 NLMDYFSKSLLLN
+466 NLMDYFSKSLFLN

-496 QYGMLQSIRKN
+496 QYGMLQSVRKN

>member
-1 MLVRLGVVACLFWL
+1 MLVRLGVVACLLWL
-15 HFAYATTLKI
+15 HFACATTLKI
-25 INIVPFGSSSVKIL
+25 TNIVPFGSSSVKVV
-39 FNQEVKKFKE
+39 FNQEIKKFKE
-49 VSLKNFKSYLELEAI
+49 VPLKNFKSYLELEAI

-82 AQFSPKLARVV
+82 AQFSPKLVRVV

-117 KKPLVR
+117 KKPLIR
-123 HQMAPKPPK
+123 HQMALKPPK
-132 HHALKHPT
+132 HHALKHQT
-140 PKPAPKSIKKEAK
+140 PKPAPKPIKKEAKEAK
-153 EKTPIKHAHS
+153 EKTPTKHAHS

-183 IPKKEILKKEILKKE
+183 
-198 ILKKEIPKK
+198 
-207 EILKKEIPK
+207 
-216 KEILKKE
+216 
-223 IPKKEIPKKEIL
+223 
-235 KKEILKKEILK
+235 
-246 KEILK
+246 
-251 KEIPKKEIL
+251 
-260 KKEIPKKE
+260 
-268 ILKKEIPKKEIPK
+268 
-281 KEILKK
+281 
-287 EIPKKEIL
+287 
-295 KKEILKKEILKKE
+295 
-308 IPKKEILK
+308 
-316 KEIPKKEAENESK
+316 AENESK
-329 NQVFIAEKNDTFIK
+329 NQVFIAEKNDTLIK
-343 TKRKKHKKIVLDA
+343 IKRKKHKKIVLDA

-466 NLMDYFSKSLLLN
+466 NLMDYFSKSLFLN
-479 SLNTQRLIVSN
+479 SLNTQRLIISN

-496 QYGMLQSIRKN
+496 QYGMLQSVRKN

>member
-25 INIVPFGSSSVKIL
+25 TNIVPFGSSSVKIV

-49 VSLKNFKSYLELEAI
+49 VSLKNFKSYLELEAV

-73 FSKQSSITI
+73 FSKQSFITI

-93 ISHAPKMTY
+93 IGYAPKMTY

-117 KKPLVR
+117 KKPLIR
-123 HQMAPKPPK
+123 HQMALKPPK
-132 HHALKHPT
+132 HHALKHQTPKPT
-140 PKPAPKSIKKEAK
+140 PKPIKKEAKKSKDTK

-163 KHAHSPLNERSAK
+163 KHAHSPLNERNA
-176 KEIPKKE
+176 
-183 IPKKEILKKEILKKE
+183 
-198 ILKKEIPKK
+198 
-207 EILKKEIPK
+207 
-216 KEILKKE
+216 
-223 IPKKEIPKKEIL
+223 
-235 KKEILKKEILK
+235 
-246 KEILK
+246 
-251 KEIPKKEIL
+251 
-260 KKEIPKKE
+260 
-268 ILKKEIPKKEIPK
+268 
-281 KEILKK
+281 
-287 EIPKKEIL
+287 
-295 KKEILKKEILKKE
+295 
-308 IPKKEILK
+308 K

-403 YIDLVGRTELANR
+403 YIDLVARTELAN
-416 KSADLFI
+416 KKGADLFI
-423 SVHANSIPKHSTSN
+423 SVHANSIPKRSTSN

-466 NLMDYFSKSLLLN
+466 NLMDYFSKSLFLN

-496 QYGMLQSIRKN
+496 QYGMLQSVRKN

>member
-25 INIVPFGSSSVKIL
+25 INIVPFGSSSVKIS
-39 FNQEVKKFKE
+39 FNQEIKKFKE

-117 KKPLVR
+117 KKPLSR

-153 EKTPIKHAHS
+153 EIKEKTPTKHARS
-163 KHAHSPLNERSAK
+163 KHAHSQLNERSA
-176 KEIPKKE
+176 
-183 IPKKEILKKEILKKE
+183 
-198 ILKKEIPKK
+198 
-207 EILKKEIPK
+207 
-216 KEILKKE
+216 
-223 IPKKEIPKKEIL
+223 
-235 KKEILKKEILK
+235 
-246 KEILK
+246 
-251 KEIPKKEIL
+251 
-260 KKEIPKKE
+260 
-268 ILKKEIPKKEIPK
+268 
-281 KEILKK
+281 
-287 EIPKKEIL
+287 
-295 KKEILKKEILKKE
+295 
-308 IPKKEILK
+308 K

-329 NQVFIAEKNDTFIK
+329 NQVFIAEKNDAFIK

-403 YIDLVGRTELANR
+403 YIDLVARTELANK

-423 SVHANSIPKHSTSN
+423 SVHANSIPKRSTSN

-452 RARKVAEQENKDDV
+452 RARKVAEQENKDNV

-479 SLNTQRLIVSN
+479 SLNTKRLIVSN

>member
-15 HFAYATTLKI
+15 HYAYATTLKI
-25 INIVPFGSSSVKIL
+25 TNVVPFGSSSVKMV
-39 FNQEVKKFKE
+39 FNQEIKKFKE
-49 VSLKNFKSYLELEAI
+49 VSLKNFKSYLELEAV

-73 FSKQSSITI
+73 FSKQSFITI

-93 ISHAPKMTY
+93 IGYAPKMTY

-117 KKPLVR
+117 KKPLIR
-123 HQMAPKPPK
+123 HQMTPKPPK
-132 HHALKHPT
+132 HHAPKHTMPKPT
-140 PKPAPKSIKKEAK
+140 PKPIKKETKKSQETK
-153 EKTPIKHAHS
+153 EKTPTKHAHS
-163 KHAHSPLNERSAK
+163 KHAYSPLNERSAK

-183 IPKKEILKKEILKKE
+183 
-198 ILKKEIPKK
+198 
-207 EILKKEIPK
+207 
-216 KEILKKE
+216 
-223 IPKKEIPKKEIL
+223 
-235 KKEILKKEILK
+235 
-246 KEILK
+246 
-251 KEIPKKEIL
+251 
-260 KKEIPKKE
+260 
-268 ILKKEIPKKEIPK
+268 
-281 KEILKK
+281 
-287 EIPKKEIL
+287 
-295 KKEILKKEILKKE
+295 
-308 IPKKEILK
+308 
-316 KEIPKKEAENESK
+316 AENESK
-329 NQVFIAEKNDTFIK
+329 NQIFIAEKNDTSIK

-403 YIDLVGRTELANR
+403 YIDLVARTELAN
-416 KSADLFI
+416 KKGADLFI
-423 SVHANSIPKHSTSN
+423 SVHANSIPKRSTSN

-466 NLMDYFSKSLLLN
+466 NLMDYFSKSLFLN

-496 QYGMLQSIRKN
+496 QYGMLQSVRKN

>member
-1 MLVRLGVVACLFWL
+1 M
-15 HFAYATTLKI
+15 HFAYATTFKI
-25 INIVPFGSSSVKIL
+25 INIVPFGSSSVKIV

-73 FSKQSSITI
+73 FSKQSFITI

-117 KKPLVR
+117 KKPLTR

-140 PKPAPKSIKKEAK
+140 SKPAPKSIKKEAK
-153 EKTPIKHAHS
+153 EIKEKTPAKHAHS
-163 KHAHSPLNERSAK
+163 KLFFSHVHSQLNEKSAK

-183 IPKKEILKKEILKKE
+183 IPKKEAEKEG
-198 ILKKEIPKK
+198 
-207 EILKKEIPK
+207 
-216 KEILKKE
+216 
-223 IPKKEIPKKEIL
+223 
-235 KKEILKKEILK
+235 
-246 KEILK
+246 
-251 KEIPKKEIL
+251 
-260 KKEIPKKE
+260 
-268 ILKKEIPKKEIPK
+268 
-281 KEILKK
+281 
-287 EIPKKEIL
+287 
-295 KKEILKKEILKKE
+295 
-308 IPKKEILK
+308 
-316 KEIPKKEAENESK
+316 K

-388 KKRGYSVLLTRDKDI
+388 KKRGYSVLLTRDKDL
-403 YIDLVGRTELANR
+403 YIDLVARTELANK

-423 SVHANSIPKHSTSN
+423 SVHANSIPKRSTSN

>member
-1 MLVRLGVVACLFWL
+1 M

-25 INIVPFGSSSVKIL
+25 INIVPFGSSSVKIS
-39 FNQEVKKFKE
+39 FNQEIKKFKE

-117 KKPLVR
+117 KKPLTR

-132 HHALKHPT
+132 HRTLKHPT

-153 EKTPIKHAHS
+153 EIKEKTPTKHAHS
-163 KHAHSPLNERSAK
+163 KHTHSQWNERSV
-176 KEIPKKE
+176 
-183 IPKKEILKKEILKKE
+183 
-198 ILKKEIPKK
+198 
-207 EILKKEIPK
+207 
-216 KEILKKE
+216 
-223 IPKKEIPKKEIL
+223 
-235 KKEILKKEILK
+235 
-246 KEILK
+246 
-251 KEIPKKEIL
+251 
-260 KKEIPKKE
+260 
-268 ILKKEIPKKEIPK
+268 
-281 KEILKK
+281 
-287 EIPKKEIL
+287 
-295 KKEILKKEILKKE
+295 
-308 IPKKEILK
+308 K

-329 NQVFIAEKNDTFIK
+329 NQVFIAEKNDAFIK

-403 YIDLVGRTELANR
+403 YIDLVARTELANK

-423 SVHANSIPKHSTSN
+423 SVHANSIPKRSTSN

-452 RARKVAEQENKDDV
+452 RARKVAEQENKDNV

>member
-15 HFAYATTLKI
+15 HFACATTLKI
-25 INIVPFGSSSVKIL
+25 INIVPFGSSSVKIS
-39 FNQEVKKFKE
+39 FNQEIKKFKE

-93 ISHAPKMTY
+93 ISHASKMTY

-117 KKPLVR
+117 KKPLIR
-123 HQMAPKPPK
+123 HQMVLKPPK
-132 HHALKHPT
+132 HHALKHTMPKPT
-140 PKPAPKSIKKEAK
+140 PKPIKKEAKKSKETK
-153 EKTPIKHAHS
+153 EKTPIKHARS
-163 KHAHSPLNERSAK
+163 KHAHSPLNERNA
-176 KEIPKKE
+176 
-183 IPKKEILKKEILKKE
+183 KKEILKKES
-198 ILKKEIPKK
+198 
-207 EILKKEIPK
+207 
-216 KEILKKE
+216 
-223 IPKKEIPKKEIL
+223 
-235 KKEILKKEILK
+235 
-246 KEILK
+246 
-251 KEIPKKEIL
+251 
-260 KKEIPKKE
+260 
-268 ILKKEIPKKEIPK
+268 
-281 KEILKK
+281 
-287 EIPKKEIL
+287 
-295 KKEILKKEILKKE
+295 
-308 IPKKEILK
+308 
-316 KEIPKKEAENESK
+316 ENESK
-329 NQVFIAEKNDTFIK
+329 NQVFIAEKNDASIK
-343 TKRKKHKKIVLDA
+343 TKHKKHKKIVLDA
-356 GHGGKDCGAMSAN
+356 GHGGKDCGAMSTN

-403 YIDLVGRTELANR
+403 YIDLVARTELANK

-423 SVHANSIPKHSTSN
+423 SVHANSIPKRSTSN

-452 RARKVAEQENKDDV
+452 RARKVAEQENKDNV

-496 QYGMLQSIRKN
+496 QYGMLQSVRKN

>member
-1 MLVRLGVVACLFWL
+1 M
-15 HFAYATTLKI
+15 HFACATTLKI
-25 INIVPFGSSSVKIL
+25 INIVPFGSSSVKIS
-39 FNQEVKKFKE
+39 FNQEIKKFKE

-117 KKPLVR
+117 KKPLSR

-132 HHALKHPT
+132 HRTLKHPT

-153 EKTPIKHAHS
+153 EIKEKTPTKHAHS
-163 KHAHSPLNERSAK
+163 KHTHSQLNERSAK

-183 IPKKEILKKEILKKE
+183 
-198 ILKKEIPKK
+198 
-207 EILKKEIPK
+207 
-216 KEILKKE
+216 
-223 IPKKEIPKKEIL
+223 
-235 KKEILKKEILK
+235 
-246 KEILK
+246 
-251 KEIPKKEIL
+251 
-260 KKEIPKKE
+260 
-268 ILKKEIPKKEIPK
+268 
-281 KEILKK
+281 
-287 EIPKKEIL
+287 
-295 KKEILKKEILKKE
+295 
-308 IPKKEILK
+308 
-316 KEIPKKEAENESK
+316 AENEGK
-329 NQVFIAEKNDTFIK
+329 NQVFIAEKNDASIK
-343 TKRKKHKKIVLDA
+343 TKHKKHKKIVLDA

-388 KKRGYSVLLTRDKDI
+388 KKRGYSVLLTRDRDI
-403 YIDLVGRTELANR
+403 YIDLVARTELANK

-423 SVHANSIPKHSTSN
+423 SVHANSIPKRSTSN

-452 RARKVAEQENKDDV
+452 RARKVAEQENKDNV

>member
-1 MLVRLGVVACLFWL
+1 M

-25 INIVPFGSSSVKIL
+25 INIVPFGSSSVKIS
-39 FNQEVKKFKE
+39 FNQEIKKFKE

-102 EVKILKDKLY
+102 EVKILKDRLY

-117 KKPLVR
+117 KKPLIR

-132 HHALKHPT
+132 HHALKHHALKHQT

-153 EKTPIKHAHS
+153 EIKEKTPTKHARS
-163 KHAHSPLNERSAK
+163 KHVHSQWNERSAK

-183 IPKKEILKKEILKKE
+183 IP
-198 ILKKEIPKK
+198 
-207 EILKKEIPK
+207 
-216 KEILKKE
+216 
-223 IPKKEIPKKEIL
+223 
-235 KKEILKKEILK
+235 
-246 KEILK
+246 
-251 KEIPKKEIL
+251 
-260 KKEIPKKE
+260 
-268 ILKKEIPKKEIPK
+268 
-281 KEILKK
+281 
-287 EIPKKEIL
+287 
-295 KKEILKKEILKKE
+295 
-308 IPKKEILK
+308 K

-329 NQVFIAEKNDTFIK
+329 NQVFIAEKNDASIK

-403 YIDLVGRTELANR
+403 YIDLVARTELANK

-423 SVHANSIPKHSTSN
+423 SVHANSIPKRSTSN

>member
-1 MLVRLGVVACLFWL
+1 M

-25 INIVPFGSSSVKIL
+25 TNIVPFGSSSVKIL
-39 FNQEVKKFKE
+39 FNQEIKKFKE
-49 VSLKNFKSYLELEAI
+49 VPLKNFKSYLELEAV

-82 AQFSPKLARVV
+82 AQFSPRLARVV
-93 ISHAPKMTY
+93 IGYAPKMTY
-102 EVKILKDKLY
+102 EIKILKDKLY

-117 KKPLVR
+117 KKPLTK
-123 HQMAPKPPK
+123 HQMAPKTPK
-132 HHALKHPT
+132 HHTLKHPT

-153 EKTPIKHAHS
+153 ETKEKTPIKHARS
-163 KHAHSPLNERSAK
+163 KHAHSPLNERSA
-176 KEIPKKE
+176 
-183 IPKKEILKKEILKKE
+183 KKEILKKE

-207 EILKKEIPK
+207 EILKKEI
-216 KEILKKE
+216 LKKE
-223 IPKKEIPKKEIL
+223 IPKKEIPKKEI
-235 KKEILKKEILK
+235 
-246 KEILK
+246 
-251 KEIPKKEIL
+251 
-260 KKEIPKKE
+260 
-268 ILKKEIPKKEIPK
+268 PKKEIPK
-281 KEILKK
+281 KET
-287 EIPKKEIL
+287 
-295 KKEILKKEILKKE
+295 
-308 IPKKEILK
+308 
-316 KEIPKKEAENESK
+316 ENESK
-329 NQVFIAEKNDTFIK
+329 NQVFIVEKNDAFIK

-403 YIDLVGRTELANR
+403 YIDLVARTELANK

-423 SVHANSIPKHSTSN
+423 SVHANSIPKRSTSN

-543 ESKRIQSKPYQ
+543 ESRRIQSKPYQ